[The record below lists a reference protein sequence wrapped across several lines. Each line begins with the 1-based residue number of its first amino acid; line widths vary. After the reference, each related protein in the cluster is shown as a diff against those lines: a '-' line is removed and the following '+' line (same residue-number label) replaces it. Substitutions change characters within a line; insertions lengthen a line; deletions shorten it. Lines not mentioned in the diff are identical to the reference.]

1 MSPVVRWTSSV
12 LLAALATTPF
22 AFSFVVHRS
31 AVAPAERHHHR
42 RAGRTTQW
50 AAKAAS
56 RKKAK
61 SKPKGGTAKSSGF
74 GGGGGGGG
82 AGGAEKKGTTDA
94 AKALLARSEKLFEE
108 LEEVAAAEGASADE
122 EDSGGGNSDSS
133 DLILRYFIVAARLKG
148 EKERQTATGAA
159 KQLTDWVPVVQLA
172 VLGQQRLKVQDE
184 EFLGKTTSALA
195 RETLHALTSAVPSL
209 KAAVSGPMLEYSAEP
224 MSSFEKF
231 IYVMYDKSFLEK
243 GQEAMTRAEAAA
255 AFEIDSPDEVDAGE
269 LKRQYRKLSA
279 ALHPDNNQGLEGAEA
294 EAVAERF
301 RKVQEA
307 YIVLGSQVVSGE
319 KAGEKAGKNAGEKA
333 GKNAV
338 ASWYESVGG
347 GDRLDFMGPLEMGA
361 VGKAARGAELGHAL
375 GGWSQAIC
383 GIEPDITQFFASR
396 NAASKR

>member
-61 SKPKGGTAKSSGF
+61 SKSKGGTAKSSGF
-74 GGGGGGGG
+74 GGGG

-172 VLGQQRLKVQDE
+172 VLGQQRLKVQNE

-307 YIVLGSQVVSGE
+307 YIVLGSQVVSGGE
-319 KAGEKAGKNAGEKA
+319 KAGEEV

>member
-1 MSPVVRWTSSV
+1 MSPMVQWTTSV

-22 AFSFVVHRS
+22 AFSFVAHRP

-42 RAGRTTQW
+42 RAGRTTLW
-50 AAKAAS
+50 AVKATS

-61 SKPKGGTAKSSGF
+61 SKSKSKGGTAKSSGF
-74 GGGGGGGG
+74 GGGGG

-148 EKERQTATGAA
+148 EKERQAATGAV
-159 KQLTDWVPVVQLA
+159 KQLIDWVPVVQLA

-184 EFLGKTTSALA
+184 EFLGKATSALA

-209 KAAVSGPMLEYSAEP
+209 KAAVGGPMLEYSAEP

-231 IYVMYDKSFLEK
+231 IYVMYDKSFVEK

-255 AFEIDSPDEVDAGE
+255 AFEIDSPDEIDAGE

-279 ALHPDNNQGLEGAEA
+279 ALHPDNNLGLEGAEA

-319 KAGEKAGKNAGEKA
+319 AGAGEAGKA
-333 GKNAV
+333 

-347 GDRLDFMGPLEMGA
+347 GDRLDFMGPLEMGS

-375 GGWSQAIC
+375 GGWSQAVC
-383 GIEPDITQFFASR
+383 SIEPDITQFFASR